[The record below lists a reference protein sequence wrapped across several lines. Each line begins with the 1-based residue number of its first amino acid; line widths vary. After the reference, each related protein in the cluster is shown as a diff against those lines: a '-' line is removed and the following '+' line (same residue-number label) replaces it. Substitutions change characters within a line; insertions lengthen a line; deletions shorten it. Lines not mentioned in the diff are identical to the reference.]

1 MRFTEWG
8 FGMHLR
14 DAQRDMRRAY
24 VNGGV
29 GIFVS
34 GLVWVIAGTV
44 TSYVDLFSGM
54 ATLFFGGMLIH
65 PLSLFLARRVF
76 HRGRARALNPMEM
89 LALQSTAFLIIGLAI
104 AYLVSGTYGD
114 WFFAIALA
122 VVGARYLVFQTV
134 YGMRLYVMLGLVL
147 IAISAVVFWPGI
159 TPAFVAFA
167 GGATELLISAFILL
181 PAKR

>member
-1 MRFTEWG
+1 
-8 FGMHLR
+8 MHLR

-44 TSYVDLFSGM
+44 TFYVNLFSGM

-65 PLSLFLARRVF
+65 PLSLFLALRVY
-76 HRGRARALNPMEM
+76 HRAKGRTPNPLEM
-89 LALQSTAFLIIGLAI
+89 LALQSTAFLIIGLVI

-134 YGMRLYVMLGLVL
+134 YGMRLYVMLGLAL
-147 IAISAVVFWPGI
+147 IAISAIAFWLGI
-159 TPAFVAFA
+159 APAFVAFA
-167 GGATELLISAFILL
+167 GGATELLVSAYILV

>member
-1 MRFTEWG
+1 
-8 FGMHLR
+8 MHLR

-34 GLVWVIAGTV
+34 GLLWVIAGTV
-44 TSYVDLFSGM
+44 TFYVNLFSGM

-65 PLSLFLARRVF
+65 PLSLFLALRVY
-76 HRGRARALNPMEM
+76 HRAKGRTPNPLEM
-89 LALQSTAFLIIGLAI
+89 LALQSTAFLIIGLVI

-147 IAISAVVFWPGI
+147 IAISAIAFWLGI
-159 TPAFVAFA
+159 APAFVAFA
-167 GGATELLISAFILL
+167 GGATELLVSAYILV
-181 PAKR
+181 PSKR

>member
-1 MRFTEWG
+1 
-8 FGMHLR
+8 MHLR

-29 GIFVS
+29 GVFVS
-34 GLVWVIAGTV
+34 GLLWVIAGTV
-44 TSYVDLFSGM
+44 TFYVNLFSGM

-65 PLSLFLARRVF
+65 PLSLFLALRVY
-76 HRGRARALNPMEM
+76 HRAKGRTPNPLEM
-89 LALQSTAFLIIGLAI
+89 LALQSTAFLIIGLVI

-134 YGMRLYVMLGLVL
+134 YGMRLYVMLGLAL
-147 IAISAVVFWPGI
+147 IAISAIAFWLGI
-159 TPAFVAFA
+159 APAFVAFA
-167 GGATELLISAFILL
+167 GGATELLVSAYILV

>member
-1 MRFTEWG
+1 
-8 FGMHLR
+8 MHLK

-34 GLVWVIAGTV
+34 GLLWVIAGAV
-44 TSYVDLFSGM
+44 TLYADLFSGM

-65 PLSLFLARRVF
+65 PVSLLLARRVY
-76 HRGRARALNPMEM
+76 HRGSSRAPNPMEM

-114 WFFAIALA
+114 WFFAIALS

-134 YGMRLYVMLGLVL
+134 YGMHLYVMLGLVL
-147 IAISAVVFWPGI
+147 IAIAAVALWLGI
-159 TPAFVAFA
+159 APAFVALA
-167 GGATELLISAFILL
+167 GGATELLISAFILV

>member
-1 MRFTEWG
+1 
-8 FGMHLR
+8 MHLR
-14 DAQRDMRRAY
+14 DTQRDMRRAY

-65 PLSLFLARRVF
+65 PLSLFLARGVYR
-76 HRGRARALNPMEM
+76 RGRARAPNPMEM
-89 LALQSTAFLIIGLAI
+89 LTLQSTAFLIIGLAI

-114 WFFAIALA
+114 AMPWRRW
-122 VVGARYLVFQTV
+122 ARVTWCFRRST
-134 YGMRLYVMLGLVL
+134 
-147 IAISAVVFWPGI
+147 AC
-159 TPAFVAFA
+159 AFMFCS
-167 GGATELLISAFILL
+167 GWS
-181 PAKR
+181 

>member
-1 MRFTEWG
+1 
-8 FGMHLR
+8 MHLR

-34 GLVWVIAGTV
+34 GLLWVIAGTV
-44 TSYVDLFSGM
+44 TFYVNLFSGM

-65 PLSLFLARRVF
+65 PLSLFLALRVY
-76 HRGRARALNPMEM
+76 HRAKGRTPNPLEM
-89 LALQSTAFLIIGLAI
+89 LALQSTAFLIIGLVI

-134 YGMRLYVMLGLVL
+134 YGMRLYVMLGLAL
-147 IAISAVVFWPGI
+147 IAISAIAFWLNV

-167 GGATELLISAFILL
+167 GGATELLVSAYILVS
-181 PAKR
+181 AKR

>member
-1 MRFTEWG
+1 
-8 FGMHLR
+8 MHLR
-14 DAQRDMRRAY
+14 EAQRDMRRAY

-34 GLVWVIAGTV
+34 GLVWVIAGAV
-44 TSYVDLFSGM
+44 TLYADLFFGM
-54 ATLFFGGMLIH
+54 AALFFGGMLIH
-65 PLSLFLARRVF
+65 PLSLFIARRAF
-76 HRGRARALNPMEM
+76 YRGRARSLNPMAI

-114 WFFAIALA
+114 WFFAIALL

-134 YGMRLYVMLGLVL
+134 YGMSFYIVLGMVL
-147 IAISAVVFWPGI
+147 IAVATVALWMGI

-167 GGATELLISAFILL
+167 GGTIELLCSAFILV

>member
-1 MRFTEWG
+1 
-8 FGMHLR
+8 MHLR
-14 DAQRDMRRAY
+14 EAQRDMRRAY

-34 GLVWVIAGTV
+34 GLVWVIAGAV
-44 TSYVDLFSGM
+44 TFYVDLFSGM

-76 HRGRARALNPMEM
+76 YRGKARAPNPLEM
-89 LALQSTAFLIIGLAI
+89 LALQSTAFLIIGVAI

-114 WFFAIALA
+114 WFFAITLMA
-122 VVGARYLVFQTV
+122 VGARYLVFQTV
-134 YGMRLYVMLGLVL
+134 YGMRLYVMLGLAL
-147 IAISAVVFWPGI
+147 IAISALGFWLSV

-167 GGATELLISAFILL
+167 GGATELLTSAFILM